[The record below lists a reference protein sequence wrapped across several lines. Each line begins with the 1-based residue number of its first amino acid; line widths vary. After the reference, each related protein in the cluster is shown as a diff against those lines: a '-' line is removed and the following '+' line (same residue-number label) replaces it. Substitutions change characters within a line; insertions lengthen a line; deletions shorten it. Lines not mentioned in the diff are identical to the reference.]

1 MSTIA
6 DIRKDYKL
14 KTLSEED
21 IAPDAIV
28 QFTTWWDE
36 AVHSMIDEV
45 NAMVLSTADASG
57 MPDGRVVLL
66 KGYDENGF
74 IFFTNYLSSK
84 GQQIAE
90 NPRACLV
97 FFWKELERQV
107 RISGTI
113 EKISEKESDEYFQSR
128 PRGSRI
134 GAWSSPQSSIILNRE
149 SLEEDIRLY
158 TEQFGDDPIPK
169 PPHWGGYVVVP
180 RVIEFWQGRPNRL
193 HDRIRYTRDLT
204 GWLVARL
211 AP

>member
-66 KGYDENGF
+66 KGYNENGF
-74 IFFTNYLSSK
+74 IFFTNYLSTK

-134 GAWSSPQSSIILNRE
+134 GAWSSPQSSIIPNRE
-149 SLEEDIRLY
+149 RLEEDIRLY